1 MTGTSSQEKQAS
13 PATAIDS
20 LRLKTGN
27 NSIHYLKAGSG
38 PPVLLLHGGA
48 CDSSD
53 WIETMT
59 ALADRYTFYAP
70 DLLGYGQ
77 SDKNED
83 GYLISD
89 FANSIMAFTDALGI
103 EHPFMIGHSL
113 GGRVCLDIAL
123 NHPESIRKLILI
135 DTAGFSRLALWGSFL
150 GTAAWAIR
158 RVLKR
163 PQPYPRFLAEA
174 GGDFHWRCLDRMPG
188 LKVSTLIIWSRHD
201 PYYSLDGAVKAK
213 KMAPQVELKVF
224 PGYGHAPHRK
234 HRELFHN
241 LILGFLP
248 PS

>member
-1 MTGTSSQEKQAS
+1 MSDTSLHRTQV
-13 PATAIDS
+13 PRATPIDS

-27 NSIHYLKAGSG
+27 NSIHYLRAGSG

-48 CDSSD
+48 CESSD
-53 WIETMT
+53 WIETVT
-59 ALADRYTFYAP
+59 ALADQYTFYAP

-77 SDKNED
+77 SDRDEG
-83 GYLISD
+83 GYVISD
-89 FANSIMAFTDALGI
+89 FADSIMAFTDALGI
-103 EHPFMIGHSL
+103 EHPFMVGHSL
-113 GGRVCLDIAL
+113 GGRVCLEIAL
-123 NHPESIRKLILI
+123 NHPERVRKLVLI

-150 GTAAWAIR
+150 GTAAWSIR

-163 PQPYPRFLAEA
+163 PQPYPRFLAED
-174 GGDFHWRCLDRMPG
+174 GGDAHWRCLDRMPH

-201 PYYSLDGAVKAK
+201 PYYSLDGALKVK
-213 KMAPQVELKVF
+213 KMTPQVELKVF

-241 LILGFLP
+241 IILDFLS